1 MLDPQASPADVAIA
15 WLGFLGLLGGAL
27 VAIPAAAWI
36 VRRGLPTASRVR
48 VPVEPIPFGHSPR
61 AQRSP
66 RQPVRLHRTLLATA
80 LLTLPA
86 LILLLGVG
94 ALRRDGIDALEGAL
108 ALVLPS
114 LLVTLHARRRSPS
127 P

>member
-1 MLDPQASPADVAIA
+1 MLDPQASPVDVAIA
-15 WLGFLGLLGGAL
+15 WLAFLGLLAGAL
-27 VAIPAAAWI
+27 VAIPAASWV
-36 VRRGLPTASRVR
+36 VRRGLSRAARAR
-48 VPVEPIPFGHSPR
+48 VPVEPIAFGHSPR

-86 LILLLGVG
+86 LLLLLGVG
-94 ALRRDGIDALEGAL
+94 ALRREGIGALEGAL